1 MCRQDP
7 GGIGADNT
15 DNGAAGEMELMSGP
29 SKAAMSK
36 LNSPT
41 RGEPHCRGRSWLQ
54 TLDILICIEAL
65 GMKGGWVGGRV
76 DKPCVILSH
85 STDKL
90 APPVSHYLP

>member
-1 MCRQDP
+1 MCRQDS

-15 DNGAAGEMELMSGP
+15 DNGAAGEMELMSRP
-29 SKAAMSK
+29 SQAAMSK

-41 RGEPHCRGRSWLQ
+41 REEPHCRGRSWLQ

-76 DKPCVILSH
+76 DKPRVILSH